1 MAKNTNTNPNNT
13 GYKATISECSKEL
26 DARERIRTKDVSD
39 AIKLDDATQDVP
51 SIDIDVDYYAVL
63 DIYNEKSDSKEYKN
77 YIVVAKDGTK
87 YVTGSDSFFK
97 SFMDIVA
104 ELAADGIEDFTIKVF
119 RHDSKNYA
127 GKQFIICS
135 LA

>member
-1 MAKNTNTNPNNT
+1 MAKTQNTNTN
-13 GYKATISECSKEL
+13 YKATISFCSKEL

-39 AIKLDDATQDVP
+39 AIKLDEATKDVP

-63 DIYNEKSDSKEYKN
+63 DIHNEKSDSTDYKN
-77 YIVVAKDGTK
+77 YIVIAKDGTK
-87 YVTGSDSFFK
+87 YVTGSDSFYKAF
-97 SFMDIVA
+97 SDIVD
-104 ELAADGIEDFTIKVF
+104 ELADDGITDFTIKVY

-127 GKQFIICS
+127 GKQFITCS

>member
-1 MAKNTNTNPNNT
+1 MAKKADNNSN
-13 GYKATISECSKEL
+13 YKATISYCSKEL

-51 SIDIDVDYYAVL
+51 SIDIDVDYYAIL
-63 DIYNEKSDSKEYKN
+63 DIHNEKSDSQDYKN
-77 YIVVAKDGTK
+77 YIVIAKDGTK
-87 YVTGSDSFFK
+87 YVTGSESFYKAFI
-97 SFMDIVA
+97 DIVE
-104 ELAADGIEDFTIKVF
+104 ELAEDGIDEFTIKVF

-127 GKQFIICS
+127 GKQFITCS

>member
-1 MAKNTNTNPNNT
+1 MAKKVDTNSN
-13 GYKATISECSKEL
+13 YKATISFCSKEL

-39 AIKLDDATQDVP
+39 AIKLDEATKDVP

-63 DIYNEKSDSKEYKN
+63 DIHNEKSDSTDYKN
-77 YIVVAKDGTK
+77 YIVIAKDGTK
-87 YVTGSDSFFK
+87 YVTGSDSFYKAFI
-97 SFMDIVA
+97 DIVD
-104 ELAADGIEDFTIKVF
+104 ELSEDGIDEFVIKVY

-127 GKQFIICS
+127 GKQFITCS

>member
-1 MAKNTNTNPNNT
+1 MAKDVKITSN
-13 GYKATISECSKEL
+13 YKATISYCSKEL

-39 AIKLDDATQDVP
+39 AIKLDQATQDVP

-63 DIYNEKSDSKEYKN
+63 DIYNEKSDSKDYKN
-77 YIVVAKDGTK
+77 YLVVDKSGQK
-87 YVTGSDSFFK
+87 YVTGSESFYK
-97 SFMDIVA
+97 SFIDIVE
-104 ELAADGIEDFTIKVF
+104 ELAEDGITDFTIKVY

-127 GKQFIICS
+127 GKQFITCS

>member
-1 MAKNTNTNPNNT
+1 MAKKVDTATAN
-13 GYKATISECSKEL
+13 YKATISFCSKEL

-39 AIKLDDATQDVP
+39 AIKLDQATQDVP

-63 DIYNEKSDSKEYKN
+63 DIHNEKSDSTDYKN
-77 YIVVAKDGTK
+77 YLVVDKEGKK
-87 YVTGSDSFFK
+87 YVTGSESFYK
-97 SFMDIVA
+97 SFIDIVE
-104 ELAADGIEDFTIKVF
+104 ELADDGITDFTIKVY

-127 GKQFIICS
+127 GKQFITCS

>member
-1 MAKNTNTNPNNT
+1 MAKKADNNSN
-13 GYKATISECSKEL
+13 YKVTISYCSKEL

-51 SIDIDVDYYAVL
+51 SIDIDVDYYAIL
-63 DIYNEKSDSKEYKN
+63 DIHNEKSDSQDYKN
-77 YIVVAKDGTK
+77 YIVIAKDGTK
-87 YVTGSDSFFK
+87 YVTGSESFYK
-97 SFMDIVA
+97 SFIDIVE
-104 ELAADGIEDFTIKVF
+104 ELAEDGIDEFTIKVS

-127 GKQFIICS
+127 GKQFITCS

>member
-1 MAKNTNTNPNNT
+1 MAKKIDTNTN
-13 GYKATISECSKEL
+13 YKATISFCSKEL

-39 AIKLDDATQDVP
+39 AIKLDEATQDVP

-63 DIYNEKSDSKEYKN
+63 DIHNEKSDSQDYKN
-77 YIVVAKDGTK
+77 YIVIAKDGQK
-87 YVTGSDSFFK
+87 YVTGSDSFYK
-97 SFMDIVA
+97 SFIDIVE
-104 ELAADGIEDFTIKVF
+104 ELAEDGITDFTIKVY

-127 GKQFIICS
+127 GKQFITCS